1 VVRRIIV
8 VLIGFLVV
16 SMAGM
21 LALGIALYR
30 S

>member
-1 VVRRIIV
+1 VRRIIV